1 MKHALLL
8 VAVLFLS
15 FQAEAIS
22 LRYKFKVFS
31 SGPSIYPCNAGI
43 IAQQS
48 NQKVC
53 YFENTQNVCN
63 PDTCST
69 AKGNCES
76 RCVCT
81 GSNGGDYLMNFGVAE
96 YKDWKD
102 HHELNSVSGKG
113 TAKFAVSSSKPY
125 ALEDNISWDKVLTN
139 LYFELGSELYSAKY
153 YVDICYRGSQVP
165 YFENQIPAS
174 WTIQT
179 QAAGVNFLAFGKNGG
194 ENNRDG
200 LTMEENFIK
209 YIERA
214 GVQVQ
219 TYVTC
224 DFQGVGNYVHAVNT
238 SGEYNKTDNEAGF
251 TYASNGNPNG
261 ATEGA
266 GSFLSS
272 SASSLPASGVT
283 TIDQWLVNNSSKAP
297 RFCKV
302 RYVFTETNYK
312 AAKPNLRSWTRHG
325 AEMCTYTK
333 IEEDSQDSDATQNT
347 NWQQWTN

>member
-1 MKHALLL
+1 MKHILLL

-31 SGPSIYPCNAGI
+31 SGPSIYPCNAGV
-43 IAQQS
+43 IAQPTS
-48 NQKVC
+48 QKVC

-63 PDTCST
+63 PDSCST

-81 GSNGGDYLMNFGVAE
+81 GDNGGDYLQNYGVAE

-102 HHELNSVSGKG
+102 HHQLNSVTGKG
-113 TAKFAVSSSKPY
+113 KKTFAVSSSKPY
-125 ALEDNISWDKVLTN
+125 AFEDNASWDKVLTN
-139 LYFELGSELYSAKY
+139 LHFDLGSELYSAKY
-153 YVDICYRGSQVP
+153 YVDICYRGSQIE
-165 YFENQIPAS
+165 YFEDQVAANWS
-174 WTIQT
+174 VFT
-179 QAAGVNFLAFGKNGG
+179 QAAGVNFLANGVNGG

-200 LTMEENFIK
+200 LVIPEEFIK
-209 YIERA
+209 YTERA

-219 TYVTC
+219 TYVSC
-224 DFQGVGNYVHAVNT
+224 DFQGTGNYVYARNANGQYNT
-238 SGEYNKTDNEAGF
+238 ADNEAGF
-251 TYASNGNPNG
+251 SLASTGNPNG
-261 ATEGA
+261 ATEGS

-333 IEEDSQDSDATQNT
+333 IEEDADQGST
-347 NWQQWTN
+347 NWTQWTN